1 MDRNPPR
8 HGAAHSA
15 PPRRSR
21 PAAPRDPAPGGSAP
35 GSSAVASGI
44 TWVRGHL
51 ILVAAA
57 AAVVV
62 ALVVAGVVFLG
73 GGKPASTASQTVGSK
88 AASAQA
94 ATTVTKGSKW
104 LGSSGAK
111 QLSVV
116 NADVARLMA
125 AERAGHRDAAAKA
138 AGTRLAAD
146 AQAALGGTMP
156 PVAAAEYRAALQ
168 RLEAAGSAAAS
179 GQFGPKASHLL
190 AAGEAGLMKVTAA
203 ADAPVPLKTPAIPEP
218 NGQ

>member
-1 MDRNPPR
+1 VIT
-8 HGAAHSA
+8 SA
-15 PPRRSR
+15 
-21 PAAPRDPAPGGSAP
+21 
-35 GSSAVASGI
+35 I

-51 ILVAAA
+51 ILVAV

-62 ALVVAGVVFLG
+62 ALMVVGVVFLTS
-73 GGKPASTASQTVGSK
+73 GGKPASTASGVVGSK

-104 LGSSGAK
+104 LASSDAK
-111 QLSVV
+111 PLSVV
-116 NADVARLMA
+116 NADVAKLMT
-125 AERAGHRDAAAKA
+125 AERTRHRDAADKA
-138 AGTRLAAD
+138 SGSRLAAD
-146 AQAALGGTMP
+146 ARIALGGAMP

-179 GQFGPKASHLL
+179 GQFGPKTSHLL
-190 AAGEAGLMKVTAA
+190 AAGVAGLTRVTAA